1 MDWNEAEWPDALLRG
16 RVAQVAAACAAL
28 DVDALLLYTGFTR
41 PAQVS
46 ALTHFVPFWSQALLA
61 ITRSGESMLAMA
73 TTGRT
78 VQWIRSVSRVGE
90 VIVGPEIGA
99 SAGQWLAALKHVR
112 RVALAAPDDWP
123 QSAHAGLRR
132 TLPEAKLEAA
142 GPWLTTLEAG
152 FDPSFHVCR
161 TANAIADSAIALV
174 CSGAGWSNAN
184 ALVAALDGH
193 CRALGA
199 EEVSVH
205 LAPDL
210 SLIPVPHRL
219 EGPTKLGARFG
230 VRLTLAYKG
239 HWLRAGSSFS
249 ATGATVEELP
259 ACVAAR
265 HELRDAAM
273 RNRRIDALLAAVQQA
288 SGARVAD
295 WHLEA
300 RRAGLPLAS
309 VSASDRHGAASAPGG
324 STLSARLELDGLPL
338 ILSTPL

>member
-1 MDWNEAEWPDALLRG
+1 MDWCEAEWPEALLRG
-16 RVAQVAAACAAL
+16 RVARVAAACAAL

-61 ITRSGESMLAMA
+61 VTRSGASVLAMA

-78 VQWIRSVSRVGE
+78 VQWIRSVSRVDE
-90 VIVGPEIGA
+90 VIVGPEPGTSI
-99 SAGQWLAALKHVR
+99 GQWLAALGPMR

-123 QSAHAGLRR
+123 QSARDGLRR
-132 TLPEAKLEAA
+132 TLPEAGLEAA
-142 GPWLTTLEAG
+142 GPWLAALESDFEPPA
-152 FDPSFHVCR
+152 SVCR
-161 TANAIADSAIALV
+161 TASTIADAAMALV
-174 CSGAGWSNAN
+174 GSGSGWPDAN
-184 ALVAALDGH
+184 ALVAVLDGH

-199 EEVSVH
+199 EEVAVH

-210 SLIPVPHRL
+210 SLSPIPRRI
-219 EGPTKLGARFG
+219 EGPTELGPRFG

-249 ATGATVEELP
+249 VAGATVAEHP
-259 ACVAAR
+259 ACVEALRAI
-265 HELRDAAM
+265 RDAA
-273 RNRRIDALLAAVQQA
+273 RDRHVDALVQAAQRA
-288 SGARVAD
+288 SGGHVVD

-300 RRAGLPLAS
+300 RRQGLPLAS
-309 VSASDRHGAASAPGG
+309 WSASDRPGAVDVPGG
-324 STLSARLELDGLPL
+324 ATFSARLAVDGLSL